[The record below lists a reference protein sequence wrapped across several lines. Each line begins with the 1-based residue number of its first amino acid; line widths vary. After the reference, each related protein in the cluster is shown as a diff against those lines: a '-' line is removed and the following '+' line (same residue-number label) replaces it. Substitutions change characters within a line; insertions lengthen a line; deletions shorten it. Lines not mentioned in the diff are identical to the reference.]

1 MDLPTRSAVAPTS
14 RRMLRG
20 VVAVVLVAGLGA
32 AAGEFAI
39 WQARVALDNRSQAE
53 AARWLA
59 VAGWLSPRRGEA
71 AFLEARLARR
81 DGRYQDA
88 RRRLLAAADA
98 GWPVAQLEREQ
109 WIALAQTGQT
119 DAMQEHWDALLM
131 EPGSDLPE
139 ICEAFARDSLKRLQ
153 VQNARRVLDAW
164 RQDRPE
170 DAGPYTITA
179 QIHASLREWEP
190 AADDYRAALDRDP
203 TDIASRRGLA
213 EALEKLLRF
222 DEALAAWTAVVE
234 AEPTDGQAVV
244 GRCNCLARTG
254 GSDAAREELAG
265 WLADHPKDVAALEA
279 AGRLAL
285 VEGDAAAA
293 VTWLTAAASIRPE
306 DAELRYALGRALR
319 LAGREDDAE
328 EHLAYRQAAEE
339 PLARLRALLNDLPGR
354 PQDPEIRAEI
364 GALTYRW
371 KSHDEG
377 LQWSAAALD
386 LDPDNAAARQ
396 LLAEHAARSREPSPP
411 TTDNSAP

>member
-1 MDLPTRSAVAPTS
+1 MDLPTRSGVAPAK
-14 RRMLRG
+14 RRILRSLG
-20 VVAVVLVAGLGA
+20 VAGIAVGLVA
-32 AAGEFAI
+32 AAGEFAV
-39 WQARVALDNRSQAE
+39 WQARVALDNRAHAE

-190 AADDYRAALDRDP
+190 AADDYQAALDRDP

-222 DEALAAWTAVVE
+222 DEALAAWTAVLEVE
-234 AEPTDGQAVV
+234 PADGQAVV

-293 VTWLTAAASIRPE
+293 VTWLTAAAAIRPE

-339 PLARLRALLNDLPGR
+339 PLARLRDLLNDLPGR

-396 LLAEHAARSREPSPP
+396 LLAEHAARSRERSPP
-411 TTDNSAP
+411 PSDSSAP